1 MDIAIPAESA
11 VILHDEAG
19 REISRMPRIR
29 MDRETFEKLSRN
41 VWGWLKHYIGGL
53 FNRADSHHIFLMAGG
68 LSFAAFTCL
77 LPMVLIIFAVLGNL
91 LKEPS
96 IASEISRFIEH
107 MIPYTRYADKVRDIV
122 FSRVDE
128 FIIYKNLA
136 GFLGVFGMFF
146 AASGLFSSMRT
157 ALRTAYRITS
167 SESALAGKL
176 RDFGLVLLVIVYFLL
191 STTILPGLDVTQEIA
206 DKTGY
211 LHSVHLE
218 FITDLLVRGVAFLL
232 IYVSFFFVYFAIPHQ
247 RPPKKAIAVSAL
259 FATVLWNLAQSL
271 FGFYITHMVTLKRV
285 YGAYFFMIVVAF
297 WIYYTSLVFIV
308 GAEIGQLYRE
318 RAEAREKARQKAAE
332 A

>member
-1 MDIAIPAESA
+1 MCA
-11 VILHDEAG
+11 V
-19 REISRMPRIR
+19 RINR
-29 MDRETFEKLSRN
+29 EKLERAGKA
-41 VWGWLKHYIGGL
+41 VWEWLKHYVGGMY
-53 FNRADSHHIFLMAGG
+53 NRADDHHIFLMAGG
-68 LSFAAFTCL
+68 LSFSVFTCM
-77 LPMVLIIFAVLGNL
+77 LPMVLIIFAVLGRL
-91 LKEPS
+91 LNEPS
-96 IASEISRFIEH
+96 IASEITRTIEQI
-107 MIPYTRYADKVRDIV
+107 IPYTKYADQVRDIV
-122 FSRVDE
+122 FNRVDE

-136 GFLGVFGMFF
+136 GLLGVLGMFF

-167 SESALAGKL
+167 TESALIGKL
-176 RDFGLVLLVIVYFLL
+176 RDFGLVLLVIIYFLL

-211 LHSVHLE
+211 LHSVHLD

-232 IYVSFFFVYFAIPHQ
+232 IFASFFFVYFAIPHP

-259 FATVLWNLAQSL
+259 TAAIMWNLAQAL
-271 FGFYITHMVTLKRV
+271 FGFYITNMVTLKRV

-308 GAEIGQLYRE
+308 GAEVGQLYRE
-318 RAEAREKARQKAAE
+318 RAAAREKVREKAAE

>member
-1 MDIAIPAESA
+1 
-11 VILHDEAG
+11 
-19 REISRMPRIR
+19 MPRVRI
-29 MDRETFEKLSRN
+29 DRGKIEQLRQAI
-41 VWGWLKHYIGGL
+41 WGWLKHYVGGL
-53 FNRADSHHIFLMAGG
+53 YSRAENHHIFLMAGG
-68 LSFAAFTCL
+68 LSFSAFTCM

-91 LKEPS
+91 LNEPS
-96 IASEISRFIEH
+96 IASEITRIIER
-107 MIPYTRYADKVRDIV
+107 MIPYTKYADQVRDIV

-136 GFLGVFGMFF
+136 GLVGVVGMLF

-157 ALRTAYRITS
+157 ALRTAYRITA
-167 SESALAGKL
+167 SESALIGKL
-176 RDFGLVLLVIVYFLL
+176 RDFGLILLVIIYFLL

-211 LHSVHLE
+211 LQSVHLE
-218 FITDLLVRGVAFLL
+218 FVTDLLVRGVAFLL
-232 IYVSFFFVYFAIPHQ
+232 IFASFFFVYFAIPHP

-259 FATVLWNLAQSL
+259 FATVVWNLAQSL

-308 GAEIGQLYRE
+308 GAEVGQLYRE
-318 RAEAREKARQKAAE
+318 RAAAREKARQKAAE